1 MHTND
6 RRTDLIL
13 SAHGRRRA
21 AARGFSKTVVASLTE
36 IADREVPVGRG
47 CFALSAS
54 AEAIAS
60 ARKEGLAPKAL
71 DRLRGRVLVLDA
83 EGFVVTALVTHRRR
97 GRHYRRDG
105 RSGAQNTRR
114 RLGRGRR

>member
-1 MHTND
+1 MHTNN
-6 RRTDLIL
+6 RRTDLLL

-21 AARGFSKTVVASLTE
+21 AARGFSYAIMGSLTD

-60 ARKEGLAPKAL
+60 AREDGLDAEAL
-71 DRLRGRVLVLDA
+71 ERLRGRVLVMDND
-83 EGFVVTALVTHRRR
+83 GVVVTALITHRRR
-97 GRHYRRDG
+97 GRHYRRHG
-105 RSGAQNTRR
+105 RPGAQNTWR
-114 RLGRGRR
+114 RLAARGR